1 MEKKEISESCL
12 KDGIQELKRDLA
24 SGSVDLRVQA
34 IDHLIC
40 AYSFLEDSINYSKGV
55 IESSVALNSVDLVSD
70 NTFSG
75 IESSVASLIK
85 EFEELLAEVN
95 SIAAQYNIDLE
106 ALIAEKAA
114 REEEEKRKAEEAA
127 QAQCH

>member
-12 KDGIQELKRDLA
+12 RDGIQELKRDLA

-34 IDHLIC
+34 IDHLISS
-40 AYSFLEDSINYSKGV
+40 YSFLKDSISYSKGV
-55 IESSVALNSVDLVSD
+55 IESSVTLNSVDLVSD
-70 NTFSG
+70 NTLSG
-75 IESSVASLIK
+75 IESSIASLIK

-114 REEEEKRKAEEAA
+114 REEEEKRKAEEA
-127 QAQCH
+127 QHC